1 MPKPRALMAALL
13 LGGCQATPML
23 PEPAPPLPVEAPR
36 VPESA
41 LAGRSVADAIALMR
55 ADRFT
60 CFLEYRP
67 LDAELDPKPRAG
79 QLARAP
85 ILACSR
91 WDPSPERACIEERV
105 VFDVDWPD
113 PTGDPLAQLATGRVV
128 GQTFRCAPN
137 WNRPAIK

>member
-1 MPKPRALMAALL
+1 MHNRRALTVALL
-13 LGGCQATPML
+13 LGGCQAAPMA
-23 PEPAPPLPVEAPR
+23 PEPAPALPVETPC

-41 LAGRSVADAIALMR
+41 LAGRTVADAIAHMR
-55 ADRFT
+55 GDRFT

-79 QLARAP
+79 RLARAP

-113 PTGDPLAQLATGRVV
+113 PTGDPLAQLTTGRVV
-128 GQTFRCAPN
+128 GQTFRCSPN
-137 WNRPAIK
+137 WNRPAR